1 MADDIEVPLDQV
13 DDLRHIARRL
23 TWYQRYFRKEAEEC
37 GKKFNVVFTTNNR
50 RLGAAFLNWAD
61 AFEHYRAEAAVNQS
75 DFTVFAGGLML
86 RELLREN
93 PATATEVRKVTECI
107 PADPLAAICESWPEG
122 FLYTFCCL
130 TLVQAILKSDFNT
143 DAQLSPQMGELRFW
157 QSFRE
162 NVQEDV
168 GRAVPFFD
176 VFLRREPNW
185 VSSEYFLSR
194 PASRRGEDHLTTAL
208 TRFEDR

>member
-1 MADDIEVPLDQV
+1 MVDDTEASLDQV
-13 DDLRHIARRL
+13 DDLRHVARRL
-23 TWYQRYFRKEAEEC
+23 TWYQRYFRKEAEGI
-37 GKKFNVVFTTNNR
+37 GKKYNVVFTTSNR
-50 RLGAAFLNWAD
+50 RLGSAFLNWAD
-61 AFEHYRAEAAVNQS
+61 AFEHCRADAAVNRS

-86 RELLREN
+86 RELLRAN
-93 PATATEVRKVTECI
+93 PATATEIGKVTECI
-107 PADPLAAICESWPEG
+107 PADPLAEICEFWPEG

-130 TLVQAILKSDFNT
+130 TVVQAILKSDFNT
-143 DAQLSPQMGELRFW
+143 DVELSPQIGELRFW

-176 VFLRREPNW
+176 VFLGREPNW
-185 VSSEYFLSR
+185 VGSEYFLSR
-194 PASRRGEDHLTTAL
+194 PASRSGKDRLTAAL